1 MPRCHSCSIEYS
13 EDRGACLVYE
23 GDDYNFCPSCSESEI
38 VQTRDGILAPRSAVY
53 IAFDG
58 TSIRENHR
66 PIYLNQGSFEEETRE
81 CSICANDF
89 YTELISIYDT
99 DETVCR
105 YCADSHRYY
114 GDDGLWYL
122 NAEAFRAAE
131 PERRIGAV
139 AVAEAS
145 DSDRA
150 GWEGYPSFTGEPCVR
165 YLASPL
171 VGIEFEH
178 APVMNVGR
186 GASPTLYRQIERIL
200 ADSGRPGR
208 IAAHSDGSIEQRDG
222 YEAREIVTMPASGS
236 ELDFVINAFY
246 RPFADKLFAPGPEN
260 PKCGFHMHVGSRYIY
275 AARSARKEQI
285 PADVIKASKDML
297 LTMMHICREFIS
309 SSRRANRFCMT
320 PPAVRAKDTRRDVNG
335 TLRSIFSTG
344 DYPSVAVRTIGTI
357 EFRLWP
363 SSNSILFT
371 KARAELS
378 QKMVDYFDRCLLSH
392 DNKFSLDADMAERL
406 LKISELCRGGE
417 RRQLVERLIS
427 VFGISEKSAK
437 DLQRMH
443 EKFNPFTYKKTLF
456 KFTDIQIRSM
466 VDEDTTNSSEYLT
479 IEDLASR
486 ESVGDT
492 LISGIDKSGSR
503 QHYISFGEGLKC
515 YGNSGEDVHTP
526 AQRDAIAEMAREEA

>member
-1 MPRCHSCSIEYS
+1 MPRCHSCSVELS
-13 EDRGACLVYE
+13 EDQTVYLEFE
-23 GDDYNFCPSCSESEI
+23 GEDYNFCQPCSENEIVECFDGIRAPSSEAYIAYDGNSQRQRHNPLYFRQNHLGGI
-38 VQTRDGILAPRSAVY
+38 VQT
-53 IAFDG
+53 
-58 TSIRENHR
+58 
-66 PIYLNQGSFEEETRE
+66 
-81 CSICANDF
+81 CSRCDYDF
-89 YTELISIYDT
+89 YNGLTAILVS
-99 DETVCR
+99 DETVCAH
-105 YCADSHRYY
+105 CARESYY
-114 GDDGLWYL
+114 LGDDGLYYP
-122 NAEAFRAAE
+122 NADEYQLVQAGRHGATRA
-131 PERRIGAV
+131 V
-139 AVAEAS
+139 DVAS
-145 DSDRA
+145 DTGRA
-150 GWEGYPSFTGEPCVR
+150 ETEGYRSFVGEPCVR

-178 APVMNVGR
+178 APVTNVGR
-186 GASPTLYRQIERIL
+186 GASPTLYHQIERIL
-200 ADSGRPGR
+200 SDSGRSRR

-275 AARSARKEQI
+275 AARSVNKALI
-285 PADVIKASKDML
+285 PADVVKASKEML

-320 PPAVRAKDTRRDVNG
+320 PPAVRSKDTRRDING
-335 TLRSIFSTG
+335 TLCAVFSTG

-392 DNKFSLDADMAERL
+392 DNKFSLDADMTERF

-427 VFGISEKSAK
+427 VFGISEKSAR

-456 KFTDIQIRSM
+456 KFTDTQIRSM

-492 LISGIDKSGSR
+492 LISGVDKSGSR